1 MMKTDIT
8 YCDWNC
14 QFENCERNLDHLD
27 GENMTLDEWNHVSI
41 SRFTSCPHYGKEK
54 DNDVQ

>member
-1 MMKTDIT
+1 MYNDIT
-8 YCDWNC
+8 YCDKDC
-14 QFENCERNLDHLD
+14 PVANCERNLDHLD

-54 DNDVQ
+54 EDVLQ